1 MLAMTFLRDLIIIGS
16 GPAGLT
22 AAIYAARAALKP
34 LLFSGLTIG
43 GQLMFTTEVENFP
56 GFPQGIMGPKLM
68 FSMREQAERFGTTI
82 VDSVVESVDFSKQP
96 FTVTVGVEKY
106 QAKSILVATGAD
118 ALTLNLTR
126 EKELYGR
133 GVSTCAVC
141 DAAFYRDRTVYVVG
155 GGDSA
160 VEDTLALTKFTS
172 NVNLLVRRDQ
182 LRASQI
188 MQDRVKNNPKVT
200 IYWNTELIELIGD
213 QKLEQL
219 KLKNNKTGE
228 EQTVKVDGLFYAI
241 GHRPN
246 MDLYKEQVQMTESGY
261 ILTSLNGLLK
271 YGKIEDVWLEK
282 YPTMTSVEGVF
293 AAGDVVDYRY
303 RQAITSAGMGTMA
316 ALDIEKWLAEKEQ

>member
-1 MLAMTFLRDLIIIGS
+1 MIHNLIIIGS
-16 GPAGLT
+16 GPAGYS

-34 LLFSGLTIG
+34 LVFSGITIG

-68 FSMREQAERFGTTI
+68 MSMREQAERFGATI
-82 VDSVVESVDFSKQP
+82 VDSVVDSVDFSKQP
-96 FTVTVGVEKY
+96 FTVTVGLETY
-106 QAKSILVATGAD
+106 QAKSILIATGAD
-118 ALTLNLTR
+118 ALTLNLPR

-141 DAAFYRDRTVYVVG
+141 DAAFYRERTVYVVG

-172 NVNLLVRRDQ
+172 NVNLVVRRDT

-188 MQDRVKNNPKVT
+188 MQDRVKNNPKVS
-200 IYWNTELIELIGD
+200 IHWNTEVTELIGD
-213 QKLEQL
+213 EKLEQL

-228 EQTVKVDGLFYAI
+228 EQTIKADGLFYAI
-241 GHRPN
+241 GHKPN
-246 MDLYKEQVQMTESGY
+246 VELYKDQLQMTESGY
-261 ILTSLNGLLK
+261 ILTSLNGLTTH
-271 YGKIEDVWLEK
+271 GSVDQVWLEK
-282 YPTMTSVEGVF
+282 YPTMTSIEGVF

-316 ALDIEKWLAEKEQ
+316 ALDIEKWLSHNE